1 MSWLIDGRR
10 SIRGLSVVLTGLAA
24 SVLDGV
30 SWAST
35 CAVSAPQ
42 SAGST
47 KRPEIKNLRDL
58 LSPGAV
64 ALREA
69 YVFGCQSGG
78 FRQLALQMEAH
89 NVARLTGRLGSSGG
103 GGGYL
108 SECS

>member
-69 YVFGCQSGG
+69 YVFGCQGGG
-78 FRQLALQMEAH
+78 FRQMGAH